1 MKCCVNGRRAQR
13 EEMMEKDK
21 DGSMK
26 DRILYESLKL
36 FADNGYAAVSTRM
49 IAKAVEAS
57 DAVIYKHFK
66 SKREILDTILE
77 QCKRRYLAKRNTVRL
92 ATMCWD
98 EVESICM
105 DMFSFQTQDEWIVLY
120 RKLLVVEQYK
130 DPQMAVLYR
139 KMFIEGPLESL
150 AGMFRIL
157 IEQGYMKKG
166 NPMVYAMEL
175 YAPFFLFHT
184 VGGESEELLQNL
196 EEHVR
201 LFREN
206 VRES

>member
-21 DGSMK
+21 AGSMK

-77 QCKRRYLAKRNTVRL
+77 QCKRRYLAKRNTVRI

>member
-21 DGSMK
+21 AGSMK